1 MTIILPSKLSEAED
15 SFTTII
21 LNQLDTITTNRLAIN
36 LKFEGLRLMP
46 IASRL
51 ARNLLQNKVN
61 FLLLWSDAGS
71 VALAKRDNPDL
82 NSYIYSYSDIISGKF
97 RPSDNEILI
106 AVNPEP
112 YDYEIFNR
120 LCESYSDRILMINGR
135 LEDTAIGIGSIGR
148 DRKRV
153 FINSWHYIYYLEPM
167 NNGAI
172 MMSYPNEWTLFSL
185 SSDGYRYLTQFPKK
199 PTLDLIVETFLSNQN

>member
-1 MTIILPSKLSEAED
+1 
-15 SFTTII
+15 
-21 LNQLDTITTNRLAIN
+21 
-36 LKFEGLRLMP
+36 
-46 IASRL
+46 
-51 ARNLLQNKVN
+51 
-61 FLLLWSDAGS
+61 
-71 VALAKRDNPDL
+71 
-82 NSYIYSYSDIISGKF
+82 
-97 RPSDNEILI
+97 
-106 AVNPEP
+106 
-112 YDYEIFNR
+112 
-120 LCESYSDRILMINGR
+120 MINGR